1 MPTKPF
7 ISDDTPLHKAR
18 TRIGTWLLAGGVACG
33 LVALQASIVP
43 LWFLG
48 TLLFIGGACAVMFT
62 GVQLLT
68 DNTGTFKNKTW
79 RDRPTRYW

>member
-1 MPTKPF
+1 MPLITN
-7 ISDDTPLHKAR
+7 DTPLHKAR
-18 TRIGTWLLAGGVACG
+18 TRIGAWLIAGGVVSG
-33 LVALQASIVP
+33 FVAVQASIVP

-48 TLLFIGGACAVMFT
+48 TILFIGGACAVMAT

-68 DNTGTFKNKTW
+68 DATGAFKSKTW